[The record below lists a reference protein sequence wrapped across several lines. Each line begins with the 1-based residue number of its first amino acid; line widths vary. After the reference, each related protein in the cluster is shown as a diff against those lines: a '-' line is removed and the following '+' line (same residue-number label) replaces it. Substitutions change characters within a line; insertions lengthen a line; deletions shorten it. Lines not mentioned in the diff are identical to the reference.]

1 MRAAELGFGG
11 LNRKQIEI
19 RNERERVCV
28 RSSEHESSIVERYR
42 TIASILNTLDLF
54 ATL

>member
-19 RNERERVCV
+19 RNEREREYAFVPVNMKAVSNVIV
-28 RSSEHESSIVERYR
+28 RSLR
-42 TIASILNTLDLF
+42 F
-54 ATL
+54 